1 MDEGT
6 TRDEATP
13 EGTSGAASQAA
24 LGSGGATAAEPAE
37 ATGPDPDAGGWAAQ
51 LQRMIDDI
59 GRQAAPVIREV
70 AAKAAELAAVA
81 GEKAGPFAQK
91 AAEKTAEFGAV
102 VAARGHEMA
111 TDLRRADGDGNG
123 TPSAGSAPAGDA
135 DAPAP
140 ASGATEG
147 ETKGA

>member
-6 TRDEATP
+6 TNDEATA
-13 EGTSGAASQAA
+13 GAPREAPGQAPTPGDA
-24 LGSGGATAAEPAE
+24 
-37 ATGPDPDAGGWAAQ
+37 GPDADAAGWGAQ

-59 GRQAAPVIREV
+59 GRQAVPVIREV

-111 TDLRRADGDGNG
+111 SELRRPDDDG
-123 TPSAGSAPAGDA
+123 PAAPAAPAAGSAPGESPTAA
-135 DAPAP
+135 
-140 ASGATEG
+140 ASEDESNGA
-147 ETKGA
+147 

>member
-6 TRDEATP
+6 TNAETTPGSTAAAGDEAAS
-13 EGTSGAASQAA
+13 GTADAGPAAETTD
-24 LGSGGATAAEPAE
+24 GATPGAE
-37 ATGPDPDAGGWAAQ
+37 GWAAQ

-59 GRQAAPVIREV
+59 GRQAVPVIREV

-81 GEKAGPFAQK
+81 GEKAGPIAQK

-111 TDLRRADGDGNG
+111 TDLRRADDADHASESTDAAG
-123 TPSAGSAPAGDA
+123 PSARAGA
-135 DAPAP
+135 DEVD
-140 ASGATEG
+140 GA
-147 ETKGA
+147 

>member
-6 TRDEATP
+6 THAEATP
-13 EGTSGAASQAA
+13 DPTPAGDEAASGAADAGPAA
-24 LGSGGATAAEPAE
+24 EAADGATPEAE
-37 ATGPDPDAGGWAAQ
+37 GWAAQ

-59 GRQAAPVIREV
+59 GRQAVPVIREV

-111 TDLRRADGDGNG
+111 TDLRRSDDEAQAPESAD
-123 TPSAGSAPAGDA
+123 PAAGSAPSTEAGA
-135 DAPAP
+135 DEPD
-140 ASGATEG
+140 GA
-147 ETKGA
+147 

>member
-1 MDEGT
+1 MDEST
-6 TRDEATP
+6 TN
-13 EGTSGAASQAA
+13 
-24 LGSGGATAAEPAE
+24 AEPTAGAPGE
-37 ATGPDPDAGGWAAQ
+37 TAGGPGEPAAGTEQDSDAAGWAAQ

-59 GRQAAPVIREV
+59 GRQAVPVIREV

-111 TDLRRADGDGNG
+111 TELRRADEDSGAASSDAAPGAESSAEA
-123 TPSAGSAPAGDA
+123 TPHAE
-135 DAPAP
+135 PAP
-140 ASGATEG
+140 AEDSATS
-147 ETKGA
+147 A

>member
-1 MDEGT
+1 
-6 TRDEATP
+6 
-13 EGTSGAASQAA
+13 
-24 LGSGGATAAEPAE
+24 
-37 ATGPDPDAGGWAAQ
+37 
-51 LQRMIDDI
+51 MIDDI

-111 TDLRRADGDGNG
+111 TDLRRADENGN
-123 TPSAGSAPAGDA
+123 TAPSAEPAATREAPADTGA
-135 DAPAP
+135 A
-140 ASGATEG
+140 ASDETEG
-147 ETKGA
+147 EAKGA

>member
-6 TRDEATP
+6 TNDEATAGASSEAAGEAAAPGTTGP
-13 EGTSGAASQAA
+13 EEP
-24 LGSGGATAAEPAE
+24 ATAAGD
-37 ATGPDPDAGGWAAQ
+37 TDAAGWGAQ

-59 GRQAAPVIREV
+59 GRQAVPVIREV

-111 TDLRRADGDGNG
+111 SELRRPDED
-123 TPSAGSAPAGDA
+123 TAPAA
-135 DAPAP
+135 EAAAAAEPAP
-140 ASGATEG
+140 AKNEDDSNGA
-147 ETKGA
+147 